1 MLLAY
6 SIHSIHIQKLI
17 SLVCVNGVVGDNN
30 SEVHHDVVGV
40 ATFFMGSIKTFLMVI
55 RLNKWK
61 LVLRLII
68 MV

>member
-30 SEVHHDVVGV
+30 SEIHHDVDGI
-40 ATFFMGSIKTFLMVI
+40 ATFFMGSMKTFLMVI
-55 RLNKWK
+55 RWKKWM
-61 LVLRLII
+61 LVLML
-68 MV
+68 MVMV

>member
-17 SLVCVNGVVGDNN
+17 SLVGVNGVSGVNN

-40 ATFFMGSIKTFLMVI
+40 ATFFMGSMKTFLMVI
-55 RLNKWK
+55 RLNKWM
-61 LVLRLII
+61 LVLMLII
-68 MV
+68 VV